1 VRSRPGVVLVG
12 LFVLALGTPT
22 PSAGATAASLRGVRG
37 TKVEFEVH
45 NSADNNAAYRVL
57 GTLHRARCR
66 ATSVVLLQH
75 GLSYTGDAWN
85 VDGYSVA
92 RALTEAGYDVV
103 AIDKLGYRRSPLADG
118 RKVNVLA
125 YGDMAHQ
132 IVQALRGRYRH
143 VAIGG
148 HSAGAEESENATA
161 LYGDV
166 DALLAL
172 AYDHFPSVE
181 IVSDVV
187 TGDDPR
193 AATSSNGYEYFLGT
207 PQHRAEM
214 FFTGDAERRIVA
226 ADMRAAQP
234 TPSGEMLSIS
244 PQPSG
249 KVLSLIT
256 APVFLQLATH
266 DRLFPAADIDREA
279 LMFTSTKVTTD
290 VVSGDGHTFMLHRNG
305 VVAAQRMTKWL
316 RSQPATP
323 GCR

>member
-1 VRSRPGVVLVG
+1 MILVG
-12 LFVLALGTPT
+12 LFVLALGAPV
-22 PSAGATAASLRGVRG
+22 SAGSVGGSLRAVRG
-37 TKVEFEVH
+37 TKVVFEVH
-45 NSADNNAAYRVL
+45 NSADNNSAYRVV

-92 RALTEAGYDVV
+92 RALTDAGYDVV
-103 AIDKLGYRRSPLADG
+103 AIDRLGYRRSPLADG

-132 IVQALRGRYRH
+132 IVQTLRRRYQH

-148 HSAGAEESENATA
+148 HSAGAEESENAAA

-172 AYDHFPSVE
+172 AYSHFPSVQV
-181 IVSDVV
+181 VSDVG

-193 AATSSNGYEYFLGT
+193 ALTSSDGYEYFLGT

-214 FFTGDAERRIVA
+214 FFTGDADRRVVA
-226 ADMRAAQP
+226 ADTRAAQP
-234 TPSGEMLSIS
+234 TPSGEMLSIT

-249 KVLSLIT
+249 KLLSLIT
-256 APVFLQLATH
+256 APVFLQLATL
-266 DRLFPAADIDREA
+266 DRLFPATDIDREV
-279 LMFTSTKVTTD
+279 LLFTSSKVTTD
-290 VVSGDGHTFMLHRNG
+290 VVPGDGHTFMLHRNG
-305 VVAAQRMTKWL
+305 VAAALRMANWL

-323 GCR
+323 SCS

>member
-1 VRSRPGVVLVG
+1 MRTRLAVVVAALLVVAIGVP
-12 LFVLALGTPT
+12 LA
-22 PSAGATAASLRGVRG
+22 SAGSGLRAVGG
-37 TKVEFEVH
+37 TRVAFEVH
-45 NSADNNAAYRVL
+45 NSADNNRAYRVV
-57 GTLHRARCR
+57 GTLYRARCR

-132 IVQALRGRYRH
+132 IVQTLRGRYQH

-148 HSAGAEESENATA
+148 HSAGGEESENAAA
-161 LYGDV
+161 LYGGV
-166 DALLAL
+166 DALLVL
-172 AYDHFPSVE
+172 AYDHIPSVQV
-181 IVSDVV
+181 VSDVV

-193 AATSSNGYEYFLGT
+193 ALTSSDGYEYFLGT

-214 FFTGDAERRIVA
+214 FFSGDAAPRVVA

-234 TPSGEMLSIS
+234 PPGGERVSIS
-244 PQPSG
+244 PP
-249 KVLSLIT
+249 
-256 APVFLQLATH
+256 P
-266 DRLFPAADIDREA
+266 
-279 LMFTSTKVTTD
+279 
-290 VVSGDGHTFMLHRNG
+290 
-305 VVAAQRMTKWL
+305 
-316 RSQPATP
+316 P
-323 GCR
+323 G

>member
-1 VRSRPGVVLVG
+1 VRIRLAAILVG
-12 LFVLALGTPT
+12 LFVLALGAPV
-22 PSAGATAASLRGVRG
+22 SAGAGGSLRAVRA
-37 TKVEFEVH
+37 TKVVFEVR
-45 NSADNNAAYRVL
+45 NSADGNAAYRVV
-57 GTLHRARCR
+57 GSLHRARCR

-103 AIDKLGYRRSPLADG
+103 AIDKLGYRRSPLDDG
-118 RKVNVLA
+118 RNVNVLA

-132 IVQALRGRYRH
+132 IVQTLRGRYRH

-148 HSAGAEESENATA
+148 HSAGGEESENAAA
-161 LYGDV
+161 LYGGV
-166 DALLAL
+166 DALLVL
-172 AYDHFPSVE
+172 AYDHFPSAQV
-181 IVSDVV
+181 VTDVV

-193 AATSSNGYEYFLGT
+193 ALTSGNGYEYFLGT

-214 FFTGDAERRIVA
+214 FFSGDAERRVVA

-249 KVLSLIT
+249 RFLSLIT
-256 APVFLQLATH
+256 APVFLQLATL

-279 LMFTSTKVTTD
+279 LLFTSTNVTTD
-290 VVSGDGHTFMLHRNG
+290 VVPGDGHTFMLHRNG
-305 VVAAQRMTKWL
+305 VGAARRMAKWL

>member
-1 VRSRPGVVLVG
+1 VRTRLAVVVVALLVVAIG
-12 LFVLALGTPT
+12 A
-22 PSAGATAASLRGVRG
+22 PSASAGSGLRAVRG
-37 TKVEFEVH
+37 TKVAFEVT
-45 NSADNNAAYRVL
+45 NSADNNAAYRVV

-85 VDGYSVA
+85 IDGYSVA
-92 RALTEAGYDVV
+92 RALTDAGYDVV

-132 IVQALRGRYRH
+132 IVQKLRGRYQH
-143 VAIGG
+143 VALGG
-148 HSAGAEESENATA
+148 HSAGGEESENAAA
-161 LYGDV
+161 LYGGV
-166 DALLAL
+166 DALLVL
-172 AYDHFPSVE
+172 AYDHIPSAQV
-181 IVSDVV
+181 VSDVV

-193 AATSSNGYEYFLGT
+193 ALTSTNGYEYFLGT

-214 FFTGDAERRIVA
+214 FFSGDAERRVVA
-226 ADMRAAQP
+226 ADMRAAQL

-249 KVLSLIT
+249 KFLSLIT
-256 APVFLQLATH
+256 APVFLQLAAL

-279 LMFTSTKVTTD
+279 LLFTSTKVTTD
-290 VVSGDGHTFMLHRNG
+290 VVPADGHTFMLHRNG
-305 VVAAQRMTKWL
+305 VAAALRMAKWL
-316 RSQPATP
+316 RSQPGTP
-323 GCR
+323 GCS